1 MKLRQKTFGVLGA
14 LLMGLSNASDAQEP
28 AKPTISAGIDGV
40 LAAFKSHSVVGLGD
54 WHGLAQEEDFYA
66 ALIRDPRFAR
76 EVGNIVV
83 EIGEASQQ
91 ATIDRY
97 INGEPVA
104 YQDLRKVWSNPV
116 GWIPT
121 VIKIGLVNI
130 YATVREVNSDLPQG
144 QRIRV
149 WLGDP
154 PIDWSKVASRKDAE
168 PILGQ
173 RDSYPAQLINNI
185 LAKGKKTLVIY
196 GTFHY
201 YGEKSLW
208 GIVDQVHPGTFF
220 RITPY
225 TGFDEANCSAKFEK
239 QIADWPIPTLAAPVK
254 GTMLETAFRTEGCHT
269 YPREPMR
276 FAPTITPEQQA
287 KMLEQQA
294 KMLASLEDENSGV
307 EGDAL
312 LYLGPAASLT
322 ISPNMPDLYLDG
334 DYRKEI
340 AQHNSVREFP
350 PLSLGVHENP
360 ASPRHMRPQ

>member
-1 MKLRQKTFGVLGA
+1 MHGKRLKHALAILGLA
-14 LLMGLSNASDAQEP
+14 LMGLARASDAQEP
-28 AKPTISAGIDGV
+28 AHPKVNGAIDGV
-40 LAAFKSHSVVGLGD
+40 MAAFQSHSVVGLGD
-54 WHGLAQEEDFYA
+54 DHGLAQEEDFYA

-91 ATIDRY
+91 STIDRY
-97 INGEPVA
+97 VNGEQVD

-121 VIKIGLVNI
+121 VTHIGLVNI
-130 YATVREVNSDLPQG
+130 YATVRDVNSKLPPDQHI
-144 QRIRV
+144 RI

-154 PIDWSKVASRKDAE
+154 PIDWSKVTGFEDAK

-173 RDSYPAQLINNI
+173 RDSYPAELINNI
-185 LAKGKKTLVIY
+185 VAQGKKTLVIY
-196 GTFHY
+196 GTFHF

-208 GIVDQVHPGTFF
+208 GIVDQAHPGTFF

-225 TGFDEANCSAKFEK
+225 TGFDESNCSAKFEK
-239 QIADWPIPTLAAPVK
+239 QIADWPVPALAAPVR
-254 GTMLETAFRTEGCHT
+254 GTMLETAFHTKDCHT
-269 YPREPMR
+269 YPRGAFR
-276 FAPTITPEQQA
+276 FAPTMTQEQQEA
-287 KMLEQQA
+287 
-294 KMLASLEDENSGV
+294 MLARMDDENSGV

-322 ISPNMPDLYLDG
+322 ISPNMPDLYLDS

-340 AQHNSVREFP
+340 AQHNSVRGLP
-350 PLSLGVHENP
+350 PLASGVDGNP
-360 ASPRHMRPQ
+360 ATPKHLRH

>member
-1 MKLRQKTFGVLGA
+1 MRSKRLKHTVAVLG
-14 LLMGLSNASDAQEP
+14 LVLMGLAGASDAQEQAHP
-28 AKPTISAGIDGV
+28 KVSGAIDGV
-40 LAAFKSHSVVGLGD
+40 MAAFQSHSVVGLGD
-54 WHGLAQEEDFYA
+54 YHGVAQEEDFYA

-97 INGEPVA
+97 VIGEQVA
-104 YQDLRKVWSNPV
+104 FQDLRKVWSNPV

-121 VIKIGLVNI
+121 VTKIGLVNI
-130 YATVREVNSDLPQG
+130 YATIRDVNSTLPKE

-154 PIDWSKVASRKDAE
+154 PIDWSKVASQEDAR

-173 RDSYPAQLINNI
+173 RDSYPAELVNNI
-185 LAKGKKTLVIY
+185 IAKGKKVLVIY
-196 GTFHY
+196 GTFHF

-208 GIVDQVHPGTFF
+208 GIVNQAHPGTFF

-225 TGFDEANCSAKFEK
+225 SGFDENNCSAKFEK
-239 QIADWPIPTLAAPVK
+239 QIADWPVPALAAPVR
-254 GTMLETAFRTEGCHT
+254 GTMLETAFHTDGCHT
-269 YPREPMR
+269 YPRGAFR
-276 FAPTITPEQQA
+276 FAPTMTPEQQEA
-287 KMLEQQA
+287 
-294 KMLASLEDENSGV
+294 MLARMDDENSGV

-322 ISPNMPDLYLDG
+322 MSPNMPDLYLDG

-340 AQHNSVREFP
+340 AQHNAVRGLP
-350 PLSLGVHENP
+350 PLMLGVGQNP
-360 ASPRHMRPQ
+360 VSPQHLRQ